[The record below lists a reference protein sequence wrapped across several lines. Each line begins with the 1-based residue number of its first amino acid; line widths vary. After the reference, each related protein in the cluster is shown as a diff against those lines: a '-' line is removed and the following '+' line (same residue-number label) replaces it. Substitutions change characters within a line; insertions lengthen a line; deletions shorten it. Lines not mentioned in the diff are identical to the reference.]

1 MNIFVLNECPIESA
15 NEMCDKHVIKM
26 PTESLQMISTCLD
39 YYGFESPYRP
49 VMLNHPCTMWAR
61 RSRQNMQWL
70 VDHAYAL
77 CHTYTER
84 YGKVHKVETTLDK
97 YADEIAKLLD
107 FLTDK
112 GLTPFALAMPDEYKD
127 YDSVTKSYQ
136 DYYLG
141 DKWYF
146 AEWRL
151 GKPDWYPANHMSNK
165 RKELE
170 ERRIK
175 HVMDRKV

>member
-15 NEMCDKHVIKM
+15 NEMCDKHVVKM

-77 CHTYTER
+77 CYTYTER

-127 YDSVTKSYQ
+127 PCAIQAYRN
-136 DYYLG
+136 YYCG
-141 DKWYF
+141 DKLEFCTWT
-146 AEWRL
+146 
-151 GKPDWYPANHMSNK
+151 N
-165 RKELE
+165 RKAPNWWPYEL
-170 ERRIK
+170 
-175 HVMDRKV
+175 VA